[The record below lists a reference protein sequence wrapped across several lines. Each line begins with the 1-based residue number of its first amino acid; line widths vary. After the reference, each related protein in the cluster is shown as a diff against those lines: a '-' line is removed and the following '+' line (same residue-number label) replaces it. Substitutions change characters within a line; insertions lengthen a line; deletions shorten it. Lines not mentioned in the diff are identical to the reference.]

1 MKWYQHPS
9 VIDRLAASYVLGTLQ
24 GGARR
29 RFEAVMYSQ
38 PTVAAAV
45 TSWTEQM
52 APLLTTLAPIA
63 PSQALWKSISSRA
76 GIKQPKAV
84 SQTSKPSWWQQ
95 WLAPLFAPLPAGALA
110 LGVALGVVVPALWQA
125 QLLGQR
131 QTILPES
138 YVGVLATPQGKTG
151 LTVSSLRKGKMVELQ
166 QANISPLPAAH
177 TLYLWRI
184 DKTGQVAPIAAI
196 PNEKWGKITLSEPA
210 EAVFFS
216 AVELAVSIEPAG
228 STPTQPSQ
236 AFIYRGLCG
245 KFWKWM

>member
-45 TSWTEQM
+45 TSWTAQM

-63 PSQALWKSISSRA
+63 PSQSLWTSIA
-76 GIKQPKAV
+76 KATKIKTPAAKV
-84 SQTSKPSWWQQ
+84 SWWQQ
-95 WLAPLFAPLPAGALA
+95 WLAPLLAPLPAGALA
-110 LGVALGVVVPALWQA
+110 LGVALGIVVPALWQA

-138 YVGVLATPQGKTG
+138 YVGVLATPAGKTG
-151 LTVSSLRKGKMVELQ
+151 LTVSSLRTGKLVELQ
-166 QANISPLPAAH
+166 QANLAPLPAAH

-184 DKTGQVAPIAAI
+184 DKAGQITPVAAI
-196 PNEKWGKITLSEPA
+196 PNEKWGKIALTEPA

-228 STPTQPSQ
+228 NAPIKPSQ

-245 KFWKWM
+245 KFWKWR

>member
-9 VIDRLAASYVLGTLQ
+9 VIDRLAASYVLGTMQ

-38 PTVAAAV
+38 PPVAAAV
-45 TSWTEQM
+45 ASWTEQM
-52 APLLTTLAPIA
+52 SPLLTTLAPIT
-63 PSQALWKSISSRA
+63 PSQALWKSISSSA
-76 GIKQPKAV
+76 GIEQPQAA
-84 SQTSKPSWWQQ
+84 SQAAKPSWWQQ

-110 LGVALGVVVPALWQA
+110 MGIALGIVVPALWQA

-151 LTVSSLRKGKMVELQ
+151 LTVSSLRTGKMVEVQ
-166 QANISPLPAAH
+166 HANIASLPAAH

-184 DKTGQVAPIAAI
+184 DKVGQVMPVAAI
-196 PNEKWGKITLSEPA
+196 PNEKWSKITLSEPA
-210 EAVFFS
+210 DAVFSS
-216 AVELAVSIEPAG
+216 AVELAVSIEPADN
-228 STPTQPSQ
+228 TPSKPSQ

-245 KFWKWM
+245 KFWKWK

>member
-29 RFEAVMYSQ
+29 RFESVMYSQ
-38 PTVAAAV
+38 PTVASAV
-45 TSWTEQM
+45 ASWTEQM
-52 APLLTTLAPIA
+52 SPLLTTLAPIA
-63 PSQALWKSISSRA
+63 PSQSLWKSIA
-76 GIKQPKAV
+76 KATNIKTPVAK
-84 SQTSKPSWWQQ
+84 TSWWQQ
-95 WLAPLFAPLPAGALA
+95 WLAPLFTPLPAGALA
-110 LGVALGVVVPALWQA
+110 LGVVLGVVAPALWQA
-125 QLLGQR
+125 QTLSQR
-131 QTILPES
+131 QSLLPES

-151 LTVSSLRKGKMVELQ
+151 LTVSSLRKGNLVELQ
-166 QANISPLPAAH
+166 QASIATLPAAH

-184 DKTGQVAPIAAI
+184 DKTGQVAPVAAI
-196 PNEKWGKITLSEPA
+196 PNEKWGKITLAEPA

-228 STPTQPSQ
+228 SAPTKPSQ

>member
-45 TSWTEQM
+45 ASWTEQM
-52 APLLTTLAPIA
+52 SPLLTTLAPIA
-63 PSQALWKSISSRA
+63 PSQALWTSIA
-76 GIKQPKAV
+76 KATKIKTPATKA
-84 SQTSKPSWWQQ
+84 SWWQQ
-95 WLAPLFAPLPAGALA
+95 WLAPLLAPLPAGALA

-125 QLLGQR
+125 QQLSQR

-138 YVGVLATPQGKTG
+138 YVGVLAATDGKAG
-151 LTVSSLRKGKMVELQ
+151 LTVSSLRTGKMVELQ
-166 QANISPLPAAH
+166 QSNLASLPAAH

-184 DKTGQVAPIAAI
+184 DKAGQVTPVAAI
-196 PNEKWGKITLSEPA
+196 PNEKWGKITLAEPA

-216 AVELAVSIEPAG
+216 AAELAVSIEPVG
-228 STPTQPSQ
+228 SVPSKPSQ

-245 KFWKWM
+245 KFWKWK

>member
-29 RFEAVMYSQ
+29 RFESVMYSQ

-45 TSWTEQM
+45 ASWTEQM
-52 APLLTTLAPIA
+52 SPLLTTLAPTA
-63 PSQALWKSISSRA
+63 PSPSLWTSIA
-76 GIKQPKAV
+76 KATNITTPAV
-84 SQTSKPSWWQQ
+84 KASWWQQ
-95 WLAPLFAPLPAGALA
+95 WLAPLLAPLPAGALA

-125 QLLGQR
+125 QQLGQR
-131 QTILPES
+131 QSLLPES
-138 YVGVLATPQGKTG
+138 YVGVLANQQGKTG
-151 LTVSSLRKGKMVELQ
+151 LTVSSLRRENLVELQ
-166 QANISPLPAAH
+166 QANIASLPAAH

-184 DKTGQVAPIAAI
+184 DKAGQVTPVAAI
-196 PNEKWGKITLSEPA
+196 PNEKWGKITLTEPA
-210 EAVFFS
+210 EAVFSS

-228 STPTQPSQ
+228 DAPTKPSQ

>member
-9 VIDRLAASYVLGTLQ
+9 AIDRLAASYVLGTLQ

-29 RFEAVMYSQ
+29 RFETVMYSQ

-45 TSWTEQM
+45 ASWTEQM
-52 APLLTTLAPIA
+52 SPLHTALEPMK
-63 PSQALWKSISSRA
+63 PSPALWKSIA
-76 GIKQPKAV
+76 KATTIK
-84 SQTSKPSWWQQ
+84 TSTLNISWWQR

-110 LGVALGVVVPALWQA
+110 LGVALGALAPALWQA
-125 QLLGQR
+125 QTVGQR
-131 QTILPES
+131 QSLLPES

-151 LTVSSLRKGKMVELQ
+151 LTVSSLRTGTAVELQ
-166 QANISPLPAAH
+166 QANVTSLPTAH

-184 DKTGQVAPIAAI
+184 DKAGQIMPVAAI
-196 PNEKWGKITLSEPA
+196 PNKKWGKITLTEPA

-216 AVELAVSIEPAG
+216 AVELAVSIEPEG
-228 STPTQPSQ
+228 SVPTKPSQ

>member
-29 RFEAVMYSQ
+29 RFETVVYSQ
-38 PTVAAAV
+38 PTVAAVVA
-45 TSWTEQM
+45 SWTEQM
-52 APLLTTLAPIA
+52 SPLHTALEPMK
-63 PSQALWKSISSRA
+63 PSPALWTSIA
-76 GIKQPKAV
+76 KATNLK
-84 SQTSKPSWWQQ
+84 TSAAKASWWQR

-110 LGVALGVVVPALWQA
+110 LGVVLGVVVPALWQA
-125 QLLGQR
+125 QQLGQR
-131 QTILPES
+131 QSLLPES
-138 YVGVLATPQGKTG
+138 YVGVLANQQGKTG
-151 LTVSSLRKGKMVELQ
+151 LTVSSLRTGNIVDLQ
-166 QANISPLPAAH
+166 QASIPALPAAH

-184 DKTGQVAPIAAI
+184 DKAGQVTPVAAI
-196 PNEKWGKITLSEPA
+196 PNEKWGKITLAEPA

-216 AVELAVSIEPAG
+216 AVELAVSIEPSGNAP
-228 STPTQPSQ
+228 SKPSQ